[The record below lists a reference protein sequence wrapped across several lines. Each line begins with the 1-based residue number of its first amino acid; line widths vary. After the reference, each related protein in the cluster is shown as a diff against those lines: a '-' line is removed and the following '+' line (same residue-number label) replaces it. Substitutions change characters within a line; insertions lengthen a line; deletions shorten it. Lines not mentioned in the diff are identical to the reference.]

1 MDKWTAIDTV
11 RVVRRFSERAVE
23 PDRLRRILDA
33 ARRTGSSKNE
43 QDWAFIVVSDRAH
56 LVELAAV
63 GSYAGHL
70 AGAAVAVALVIPRKD
85 DAWDLG
91 RAAQSMILAAWELG
105 IGSVPAT
112 VYEPEL
118 ATRLLDLPDGWA
130 CPYLLSFGY
139 PADPE
144 VLTRPKRAGK
154 RKTLAEVVH
163 IERWDRPWSDDDAT
177 VDD

>member
-1 MDKWTAIDTV
+1 MDTWTAIDSI
-11 RVVRRFSERAVE
+11 RVVRRFEDRPLE
-23 PDRLRRILDA
+23 PDHLRRILDA

-43 QDWAFIVVSDRAH
+43 QDWAFIVVRDRAH
-56 LVELAAV
+56 LTELAAV
-63 GSYAGHL
+63 GPFAGHL
-70 AGAAVAVALVIPRKD
+70 AGAAVAIALVAPRAD

-91 RAAQSMILAAWELG
+91 RAAQDMILAAWELG

-118 ATRLLDLPDGWA
+118 ASVLLGLPDAWT

-139 PADPE
+139 PADPA
-144 VLTRPKRAGK
+144 VLTRPKRAGG

-163 IERWDRPWSDDDAT
+163 VERWGNPWSDDGLSG
-177 VDD
+177 